1 MVENGKVKFVK
12 VKTGISDDTYIE
24 IINGLKGD
32 EEVVTGSYRAISRE
46 LKDGSRVRVENKK
59 DKQATKS

>member
-1 MVENGKVKFVK
+1 MK

-24 IINGLKGD
+24 IISGLKGD

-46 LKDGSRVRVENKK
+46 LKEGSRVRVENKK
-59 DKQATKS
+59 ANKKSKS